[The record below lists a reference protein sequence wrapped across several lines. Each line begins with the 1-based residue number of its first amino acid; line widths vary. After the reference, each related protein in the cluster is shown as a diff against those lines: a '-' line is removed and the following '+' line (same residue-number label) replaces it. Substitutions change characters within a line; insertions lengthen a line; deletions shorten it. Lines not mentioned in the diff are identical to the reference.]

1 MHLCGSAGVGPAAAQ
16 EPEPVRKATVVSRR
30 SLLIAGAIVPL
41 AGCDLL
47 ESADGQ
53 EPTPSPASPHP
64 DDVIRARAVEAERA
78 LTALYVAAAAAH
90 PDLEADLEL
99 FADRH
104 LRHIAAIESTVPAP
118 PPGTPTPT
126 PAARAPATES
136 ASPVPPDVAAD
147 PEAAVGQLRDAEAA
161 AVDERTTDCLEA
173 RDQRLATV
181 MASIAACEAAHDR
194 LLRSIR

>member
-1 MHLCGSAGVGPAAAQ
+1 MHVCGSAGVRPAAARAT
-16 EPEPVRKATVVSRR
+16 EPVRRASAVSRR
-30 SLLIAGAIVPL
+30 SLLIAGAMVPL

-53 EPTPSPASPHP
+53 EPTPSPAPPHP

-104 LRHIAAIESTVPAP
+104 LRHIAAIESTVPP
-118 PPGTPTPT
+118 LPPGSPTPT
-126 PAARAPATES
+126 PAAQAPATES

-147 PEAAVGQLRDAEAA
+147 PEAVVRQLRDAEAA
-161 AVDERTTDCLEA
+161 AVEERTTDCLAA

-194 LLRSIR
+194 LLRSAR